1 MEPILGLI
9 KSAILVTGLTTKCME
24 VDISNGL
31 MASSTSVAL
40 KKIRDMEMVNSSGR
54 MAVNTMVSG

>member
-9 KSAILVTGLTTKCME
+9 KSAILVTGSTTKCME

>member
-9 KSAILVTGLTTKCME
+9 KSATLVTGSTTKCME
-24 VDISNGL
+24 VDIYNGL

-54 MAVNTMVSG
+54 MAVNMMVSG